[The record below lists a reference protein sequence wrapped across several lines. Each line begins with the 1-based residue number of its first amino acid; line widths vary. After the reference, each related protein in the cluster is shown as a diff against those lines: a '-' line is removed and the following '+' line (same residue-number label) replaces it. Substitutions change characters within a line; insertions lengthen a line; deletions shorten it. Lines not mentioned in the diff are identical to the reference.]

1 MEHREP
7 FERRLLVGGI
17 VIDVGVRIPTQTID
31 HEIRR
36 LLEGRLFLV
45 PIVCPERVKSLLAVV
60 DRDDPE
66 QILQPAV
73 KQRVSLH
80 VEKHVALAWARQP
93 RQAAARF
100 GIQQFDHPF
109 ARLALVGLKT
119 RSEEHTTELQSL
131 MSSSYAVF
139 CLKKKKQHA
148 QIKTTSAKTNIL

>member
-1 MEHREP
+1 MR
-7 FERRLLVGGI
+7 I
-17 VIDVGVRIPTQTID
+17 SDWSSDVCSSD
-31 HEIRR
+31 
-36 LLEGRLFLV
+36 L
-45 PIVCPERVKSLLAVV
+45 VKSLLAVV

-119 RSEEHTTELQSL
+119 RL
-131 MSSSYAVF
+131 MAIGRASCRERGCQYG
-139 CLKKKKQHA
+139 
-148 QIKTTSAKTNIL
+148 

>member
-45 PIVCPERVKSLLAVV
+45 PIVCPERVNSLLAVV

-80 VEKHVALAWARQP
+80 VEKHV
-93 RQAAARF
+93 
-100 GIQQFDHPF
+100 
-109 ARLALVGLKT
+109 
-119 RSEEHTTELQSL
+119 RSEEHTSELQSL
-131 MSSSYAVF
+131 MSISYAVF
-139 CLKKKKQHA
+139 RLKNTK
-148 QIKTTSAKTNIL
+148 